1 MSDNV
6 ITSYKGFDKN
16 MKCRGFQYEV
26 GKEYEMDGE
35 IKCCDRGFHA
45 CKSPMEVWDYY
56 DMLKSRYAE
65 VEQSGK
71 IDTEEN
77 STKVCSSRIKIKAEL
92 KLADIINIGVEW
104 LKDITS
110 PSKVKKDGALNDNG
124 DRKKQ
129 IGSSG
134 GYAKIGSSGGYA
146 KIGSSGYSANIGS
159 SGDYANIGSSGDYA
173 NIGSSGYSA
182 KIGSSGDYANIGSSG
197 DYANIGSSGYSAKI
211 GSSGYYAKIGS
222 SGYSAKIGSSGYSAN
237 IGSSGDYANIGSS
250 GDYANIG
257 SSGDSAK
264 IGSSGY
270 SAKIGSSGD
279 YAKIGSSGYSAK
291 IGSSG
296 DSAKIDSTGEDSV
309 IMCAGNSSIA
319 KAKVGSWITLAE
331 WKWSN
336 KKKRNVPVCVKTEY
350 VDGENIKADT
360 WYQLKN
366 GKFVEVN
373 E

>member
-1 MSDNV
+1 MSENV

-26 GKEYEMDGE
+26 GKEYDMDGE
-35 IKCCDRGFHA
+35 IKCCNRGFHA
-45 CKSPMEVWDYY
+45 CKSPLEVWDYY
-56 DMLKSRYAE
+56 DMLNSRFAE

-71 IDTEEN
+71 IDEEEN
-77 STKVCSSRIKIKAEL
+77 STKVCSSHIKIKAEL

-110 PSKVKKDGALNDNG
+110 PSKVKTDGILNDNG

-134 GYAKIGSSGGYA
+134 DYAQIGSSGDSAKIGSSGDYAKIGSSG
-146 KIGSSGYSANIGS
+146 
-159 SGDYANIGSSGDYA
+159 DYAQ
-173 NIGSSGYSA
+173 IGSSGYSA
-182 KIGSSGDYANIGSSG
+182 KIGSSGE
-197 DYANIGSSGYSAKI
+197 SAKI
-211 GSSGYYAKIGS
+211 GSSGD
-222 SGYSAKIGSSGYSAN
+222 SAK
-237 IGSSGDYANIGSS
+237 
-250 GDYANIG
+250 IG

-279 YAKIGSSGYSAK
+279 YAKIGSSGDYAK

-296 DSAKIDSTGEDSV
+296 YSAKIDSTGEDSV
-309 IMCAGNSSIA
+309 IMCAGNSSRA

-331 WKWSN
+331 WKWSD
-336 KKKRNVPVCVKTEY
+336 KKKRDVPVCVKTEY
-350 VDGENIKADT
+350 VDGQNIKADT

-366 GKFVEVN
+366 GKFVEVA